1 MTECEKYQELCA
13 AFVDDEL
20 TAEELAS
27 LQAHLAVCPSCA
39 EYLDDLRQV
48 VGLCREKPPEPPEAF
63 HENIMQYIVAQ
74 AQATVVQPEHRR
86 RTLPVFTVLAAAA
99 VVVLCVLSGVS
110 SDFINLQTGTTSG
123 AASSGAAD
131 SGVAAEGIA
140 PRTAQIEPQADIA
153 AAPQGAQAQ
162 LYAAS
167 ESSEEE
173 ESMLTLV
180 RSLPIT
186 PESIANNNYAFCY
199 ISTGEEEIPEF
210 EGVLV
215 AENDTASYFTVRN
228 NMGVLE
234 KVLSTLSEGGYEVE
248 VRQDVV
254 GVTIDSNAA
263 EGLMI
268 IIQEK

>member
-27 LQAHLAVCPSCA
+27 LQAHLAGCPECT

-48 VGLCREKPPEPPEAF
+48 AGLCREKPPEPPETL
-63 HENIMQYIVAQ
+63 HENIMQYIVAE

-110 SDFINLQTGTTSG
+110 SDFINLQTSTP
-123 AASSGAAD
+123 SSAGIAAD
-131 SGVAAEGIA
+131 SGAAAEGIA

-153 AAPQGAQAQ
+153 AVPQGAQAQ
-162 LYAAS
+162 FYAAP
-167 ESSEEE
+167 ESSDAEE
-173 ESMLTLV
+173 ESMLALV
-180 RSLPIT
+180 RSLPVT

-210 EGVLV
+210 EGALV

-234 KVLSTLSEGGYEVE
+234 KVLSALSEGGYEAE
-248 VRQDVV
+248 ARQDVV